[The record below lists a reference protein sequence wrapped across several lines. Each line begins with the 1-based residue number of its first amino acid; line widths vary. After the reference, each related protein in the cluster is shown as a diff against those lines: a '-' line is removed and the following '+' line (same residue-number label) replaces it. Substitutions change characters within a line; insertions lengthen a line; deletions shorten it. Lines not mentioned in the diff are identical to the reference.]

1 MHVHTCTCADTMLV
15 ELAHPKL
22 AQAHVR
28 QDEWRQCKAT
38 GREREGSTRQ
48 EVVDVHGAVWVVVL
62 VYVLLPLP
70 PNKRG
75 LCVTQGRTHTQP
87 MPTHSPRHGTHL
99 LAGTHAFTSTA
110 RAVGGG
116 GGWVGNEGMRG
127 GILVQGACQRRSPSH
142 SNPRQHPPPTHPPTA
157 RYGVRIQACG

>member
-1 MHVHTCTCADTMLV
+1 MQGD
-15 ELAHPKL
+15 
-22 AQAHVR
+22 
-28 QDEWRQCKAT
+28 
-38 GREREGSTRQ
+38 GRGREGSTRQ

-75 LCVTQGRTHTQP
+75 LNVTQGRTHTQP

-127 GILVQGACQRRSPSH
+127 GILVQGACQRRSPCH
-142 SNPRQHPPPTHPPTA
+142 TPTLVNTPHPPTP
-157 RYGVRIQACG
+157 RRLDME